1 MVEKEVRAEKRTIKM
16 TDFQKGMQKSMTES
30 NTIPHFYLK
39 EEIDLTTLVTP
50 IHIQKTHF

>member
-1 MVEKEVRAEKRTIKM
+1 M

-39 EEIDLTTLVTP
+39 EEIDLTILVTL
-50 IHIQKTHF
+50 IHLAKLIFI